1 MDKST
6 LILELCQF
14 KADEVKVI
22 VNINN
27 QIFELDISDVVY
39 DKDSKSYKLIT
50 SEVKSVKIE
59 T

>member
-1 MDKST
+1 MDKAT

-27 QIFELDISDVVY
+27 QIFELEINDVVY
-39 DKDSKSYKLIT
+39 DEKSKTIKLIT
-50 SEVKSVKIE
+50 SEVIKCQN
-59 T
+59 

>member
-14 KADEVKVI
+14 KADEVKAI

-27 QIFELDISDVVY
+27 QTFELEINDVVY
-39 DKDSKSYKLIT
+39 DEKSKTIKLVT
-50 SEVKSVKIE
+50 SEVIKCQN
-59 T
+59 

>member
-1 MDKST
+1 MDKAT

-27 QIFELDISDVVY
+27 QTFELEINDVVY
-39 DKDSKSYKLIT
+39 DEKSKTIKLIT
-50 SEVKSVKIE
+50 SEVIKCQN
-59 T
+59 